1 MPAQRPAGHGIPG
14 GACGPVP
21 GRHRHLDAA
30 LQNHGPENAIPER
43 MKKYL
48 LTLLL
53 LAIGTAGLYPD
64 NDAAEIYLKKAQ
76 ELAKKKDYKEA
87 LSNFNKAVNEAPELP
102 AVYLA
107 LGELYRELNESQ
119 EASANFRKA
128 LELIEQQGGQDRLK
142 SVQNKIN

>member
-1 MPAQRPAGHGIPG
+1 
-14 GACGPVP
+14 
-21 GRHRHLDAA
+21 
-30 LQNHGPENAIPER
+30 

-128 LELIEQQGGQDRLK
+128 LELIEQQGGQD
-142 SVQNKIN
+142 